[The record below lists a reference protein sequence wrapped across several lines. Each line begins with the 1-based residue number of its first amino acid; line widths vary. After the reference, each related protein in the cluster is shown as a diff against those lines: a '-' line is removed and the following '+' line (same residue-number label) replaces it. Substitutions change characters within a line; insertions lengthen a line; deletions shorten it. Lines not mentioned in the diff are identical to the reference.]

1 MTFNSDNI
9 STIAILRDVIS
20 REASK
25 RKLKVD
31 VSTGKLS
38 KAVVANYPTNSMLS
52 LCN

>member
-1 MTFNSDNI
+1 MILNSDNI

-31 VSTGKLS
+31 VVTGK
-38 KAVVANYPTNSMLS
+38 VEWN
-52 LCN
+52 